1 MSVTFTRLPRTL
13 RVVEVRA
20 SGGTIVSTSDTVP
33 VAVVPAASVT
43 VTEKVSVVVAVSVR
57 VPVNTPVLDR
67 LSPVGKSLDENV

>member
-1 MSVTFTRLPRTL
+1 VSVTFTRLPRTL
-13 RVVEVRA
+13 KLVEVRV

-43 VTEKVSVVVAVSVR
+43 VTEKVSVVVAVSVSVPVR
-57 VPVNTPVLDR
+57 VPSLDR